1 VRRVFCAGGFA
12 LALLV
17 LLGSTDA
24 SARAKPSLVISSL
37 ASHHGARIGPLERFR
52 ISGVVRNRGR
62 SASPALVSASLRRD
76 GKMAF
81 ALGARN
87 LRRVPAGTRRQFKI
101 NALGP
106 LLPPGAASKRYTL
119 SACVRPRRGARS
131 SCSHLKRTVVVVAPG
146 KGSGLGNGTGTGSGG
161 NGTGTGGTTA
171 PGGSATGT
179 APDGHPFTPGAR
191 TVGDRLFPAIGNG
204 GYDATHYDLA
214 IAYDPATKRL
224 QGTATI
230 DARATQDLS
239 QFSLDLHALPVTSV
253 LIDGAQATFSQQ
265 GDKLVVNPAKGIP
278 AAAAFTTT
286 VAYASPVIAAYTDPD
301 GSSEG
306 WVATS
311 DGAFV
316 ANEPVGSM
324 SWFPNDDVPTDK
336 ATYDLRITVPASRE
350 VLGNG
355 RLVGGVP
362 SPNADGT
369 RTWHWVDSQPTSSYL
384 VTATNGEFDFTPPDE
399 SQPTP
404 GYYAVDSTYTAVQ
417 KPQMQSDLARTPDIL
432 SFYAGFLSTPYPYD
446 AMGGVI
452 DKGNVGYAL
461 ETQTKPM
468 YDVSNNVQP
477 GPGLATISHEMAHQ
491 WFGDDV
497 SPATWSDIW
506 LNEGP
511 AEFFSW
517 LWQER
522 GSGTP
527 GPTTQQRFTT
537 SYNNPAMNWSIP
549 PAAPPTAADMFDS
562 DAMYT
567 RGAMVMEALREIAGE
582 PVFKTILAKYLAQ
595 HQYGNAS
602 TQQFID
608 LWKSDSGKDPAR
620 LDAFF
625 KQWLYGTAK
634 PTITPSNF

>member
-1 VRRVFCAGGFA
+1 
-12 LALLV
+12 LLV

-52 ISGVVRNRGR
+52 ITGAVHNRGR

-87 LRRVPAGTRRQFKI
+87 LRRVPAGKRRKFTI
-101 NALGP
+101 NAVGP
-106 LLPPGAASKRYTL
+106 LLPAGAASKRYTL
-119 SACVRPRRGARS
+119 YACVRPRRGARS
-131 SCSHLKRTVVVVAPG
+131 SCSHLKRTVLVVAPG
-146 KGSGLGNGTGTGSGG
+146 KRSGLGNGTGPGSGG
-161 NGTGTGGTTA
+161 NGTGTGGTT

-224 QGTATI
+224 PGTATI

-239 QFSLDLHALPVTSV
+239 QLSLDLHGLPVSSV
-253 LIDGAQATFSQQ
+253 LVDGARASFSQE
-265 GDKLVVNPAKGIP
+265 GDKLVVNPPQGI
-278 AAAAFTTT
+278 AAAAPFTVIVT
-286 VAYASPVIAAYTDPD
+286 YASPVIASYTDPD

-306 WVATS
+306 WVSTS

-336 ATYDLRITVPASRE
+336 ASYDLHITVPAASK

-355 RLVGGVP
+355 RLVDTVATAGGN
-362 SPNADGT
+362 S
-369 RTWHWVDSQPTSSYL
+369 TWHWRESSPMASYL
-384 VTATNGEFDFTPPDE
+384 VTATNGAFDFTPPDE

-404 GYYAVDSTYTAVQ
+404 GYYAVDSTYTPVQ
-417 KPQMQSDLARTPDIL
+417 KSQMQSDLARTPDIL

-468 YDVSNNVQP
+468 YDVSDPIQP
-477 GPGLATISHEMAHQ
+477 GPGLATISHELAHQ

-511 AEFFSW
+511 AEFLSW

-522 GSGTP
+522 ASGTP
-527 GPTTQQRFTT
+527 GPTTQQRFTA
-537 SYNNPAMNWSIP
+537 SYNNPSMNWSIP
-549 PAAPPTAADMFDS
+549 PAAPPTAADMFDQ

-567 RGAMVMEALREIAGE
+567 RGAMVMEALRQILGE
-582 PVFKTILAKYLAQ
+582 PKFQAVLADYLAA
-595 HQYGNAS
+595 HTYGNAS
-602 TQQFID
+602 TKQFID
-608 LWKSDSGKDPAR
+608 LVKAEGGRDPAR

-625 KQWLYGTAK
+625 QQWLYGTAK
-634 PTITPSNF
+634 PTITPANF